1 MSLKLSALIH
11 TVLVIVGIIGLSLII
26 NIIII
31 IGLMTPYQ
39 LGIAFIVAVTAL
51 IAKIIYDY
59 RLDQLTYEAKL
70 AEMAEKNP
78 K

>member
-1 MSLKLSALIH
+1 MNIKQRALRH

-26 NIIII
+26 NIII
-31 IGLMTPYQ
+31 GMMTPHQ
-39 LGIAFIVAVTAL
+39 LGLAFIITVTLL
-51 IAKIIYDY
+51 IGKIIYDY
-59 RLDQLTYEAKL
+59 RLNHLEYQEKL

>member
-1 MSLKLSALIH
+1 MNLKLRALIH
-11 TVLVIVGIIGLSLII
+11 TILAIALITALAVGLTWITS
-26 NIIII
+26 
-31 IGLMTPYQ
+31 LMTSQQ
-39 LGIAFIVAVTAL
+39 LGVAFMICLTAI

-59 RLDQLTYEAKL
+59 RLNHLEYQAKL

>member
-1 MSLKLSALIH
+1 MNIKQRALIH

-26 NIIII
+26 NIII
-31 IGLMTPYQ
+31 GLMTPYQ

-51 IAKIIYDY
+51 LGKIVYDY

>member
-1 MSLKLSALIH
+1 MNIKQRALLH
-11 TVLVIVGIIGLSLII
+11 TVLAISLLTVAAVGLTWIIS
-26 NIIII
+26 
-31 IGLMTPYQ
+31 LMTPDQ
-39 LGIAFIVAVTAL
+39 LGLAFAIAVVLFF
-51 IAKIIYDY
+51 AKIIYDY

>member
-1 MSLKLSALIH
+1 MNIKQRALIH
-11 TVLVIVGIIGLSLII
+11 TVLVIVGTIALAIIFSYLISQ
-26 NIIII
+26 
-31 IGLMTPYQ
+31 MTPDQ
-39 LGIAFIVAVTAL
+39 LGTVFMICMTAL

-70 AEMAEKNP
+70 AEMAEKTT

>member
-1 MSLKLSALIH
+1 MSLKLRALIH
-11 TVLVIVGIIGLSLII
+11 TVLVIVGATGLALVADLVISQ
-26 NIIII
+26 
-31 IGLMTPYQ
+31 MTPDQ
-39 LGIAFIVAVTAL
+39 LGTAFMICMTAL

-59 RLDQLTYEAKL
+59 RLDQLTYQEKL

>member
-1 MSLKLSALIH
+1 MNIKQRALIH

-26 NIIII
+26 NLIV
-31 IGLMTPYQ
+31 GMMTPDQ
-39 LGIAFIVAVTAL
+39 LGLAFAIAVVLLF
-51 IAKIIYDY
+51 AKIVYDY

>member
-1 MSLKLSALIH
+1 MNIKQRALIH

-26 NIIII
+26 NIII
-31 IGLMTPYQ
+31 GMMTPYQ
-39 LGIAFIVAVTAL
+39 LGLAFIIAVTLL
-51 IAKIIYDY
+51 IGKIIYDY
-59 RLDQLTYEAKL
+59 RLNHLEYQEKL

>member
-1 MSLKLSALIH
+1 MNIKQRALIH
-11 TVLVIVGIIGLSLII
+11 TLLVILGIIGLSLII
-26 NIIII
+26 NIII
-31 IGLMTPYQ
+31 GLMTPDQ
-39 LGIAFIVAVTAL
+39 LGTAFMICMTAL
-51 IAKIIYDY
+51 IAKIVYDY